1 MKLIKR
7 FLCMLCVP
15 MTLLT
20 VCACGYTSNDIGGIP
35 VTPEMLDSI
44 SRSLAQ
50 TTAEPTEPEKTQSER
65 TIAQSSTVP
74 LQTDSQTTQTNTA
87 TSLTAVAT
95 VETANTTAPSVVYWT
110 EGGSVYHHSSD
121 CSSLRS
127 SENILQGSIE
137 DALLAEKERACKR
150 CS

>member
-1 MKLIKR
+1 MKIIKR
-7 FLCMLCVP
+7 FLYLLCVP
-15 MTLLT
+15 VLLT
-20 VCACGYTSNDIGGIP
+20 ACGHTSDDIGGTP
-35 VTPEMLDSI
+35 VTPEMLDSL

-50 TTAEPTEPEKTQSER
+50 TTAEPTEPIESQSEQ
-65 TIAQSSTVP
+65 TSAQSRTVP
-74 LQTDSQTTQTNTA
+74 PQTDTKIPQTNT
-87 TSLTAVAT
+87 TTPPTEIT
-95 VETANTTAPSVVYWT
+95 VDTANTTAPSVVYWT